1 MLRQPDGKRKAVKAF
16 KGIGFGVVAAGDS
29 YNDLSMLRTA
39 DRGVLFN
46 PPDAITK
53 RYPRLSGGAGLPDAG
68 PVAETIM

>member
-53 RYPRLSGGAGLPDAG
+53 RYPAF
-68 PVAETIM
+68 PVARDYPTLGRLLKQ